1 MAKKWYVVH
10 TYSGYEN
17 KVKIALD
24 ELLRES
30 KESDKQE
37 DKLFSEKIGEILV
50 PAENITSLKKGVK
63 KVTSRKFF
71 PGYVLIE
78 MDLGNSIEDPARKEI
93 LQIIKNIPKVSGF
106 LGSQN
111 EPSPLT
117 GKEVER
123 IIEQK
128 ETGTQ
133 ASKMKRK
140 FSKGDAVKIVDGPF
154 DGFTGHVEELNPEK
168 ERAKVMVSIFGRATP
183 VEFDFLQIERIT

>member
-78 MDLGNSIEDPARKEI
+78 MDLGNSTEDSARKEI

>member
-17 KVKIALD
+17 KVKMALD